1 MSKLLLVR
9 HAERPDIPANTVG
22 NEVLLT
28 DKGKEDARNFARCIS
43 DPVVSI
49 QSSPIG
55 RCLQTAEIIADVV
68 GFVREDIVFNR
79 DLGDPGF
86 IINDAGSAWTH
97 WQEKGH
103 ERVNE
108 YLLSGAEQWE
118 GFKELNHAVKI
129 FDTSIREQLSGQ
141 NEGVHIWITHDT
153 ILATYASRIMPSR
166 LKMKQW
172 PRYLD
177 FISLE
182 LKNGDFVYK
191 YFNQGADD

>member
-1 MSKLLLVR
+1 MAKLLLVR

-28 DKGKEDARNFARCIS
+28 DKGKEDTRNFARSIS

-68 GFVREDIVFNR
+68 GIERDDIVSNR

-86 IINDAGSAWTH
+86 IINDARSAWTH

-103 ERVNE
+103 ERVNQH
-108 YLLSGAEQWE
+108 LLSGGEQWE
-118 GFKELNHAVKI
+118 GFKELDHAVKI
-129 FDTSIREQLSGQ
+129 FDTSIRKQLSKQ

-153 ILATYASRIMPSR
+153 ILATYASRIMPTR
-166 LKMKQW
+166 LKMTQW

-177 FISLE
+177 FLALE

>member
-1 MSKLLLVR
+1 MAKLLLVR

-28 DKGKEDARNFARCIS
+28 DKGKEDTRNFARSIS

-49 QSSPIG
+49 QSSPIC
-55 RCLQTAEIIADVV
+55 RCLETAEIIADVV
-68 GFVREDIVFNR
+68 GIERDDIVSNR

-103 ERVNE
+103 ERVNQH
-108 YLLSGAEQWE
+108 LLSGGEQWE
-118 GFKELNHAVKI
+118 GFKELDHAVKA
-129 FDTSIREQLSGQ
+129 FDNSIRKQLSEQ

-153 ILATYASRIMPSR
+153 ILATYVSRIMPTR
-166 LKMKQW
+166 LKMTQW

-177 FISLE
+177 FLSLE
-182 LKNGDFVYK
+182 LKNGDFIYK
-191 YFNQGADD
+191 YFNQGVDD

>member
-1 MSKLLLVR
+1 MAKLFLVR

-28 DKGKEDARNFARCIS
+28 DKGKADTRNFARIIS

-49 QSSPIG
+49 QTSPIG
-55 RCLQTAEIIADVV
+55 RCLQTAEIIADAV
-68 GFVREDIVFNR
+68 GFEREGIVSNR

-86 IINDAGSAWTH
+86 IISDAAAAWTH

-108 YLLSGAEQWE
+108 HLLSGSEQWE
-118 GFKELNHAVKI
+118 GFKDLDHAVKT
-129 FDTSIREQLSGQ
+129 FDTSIRKLLSGQ
-141 NEGVHIWITHDT
+141 DAGVHIWITHDT

-172 PRYLD
+172 PQYLD
-177 FISLE
+177 FILLE
-182 LKNGDFVYK
+182 LKNGDFVYE
-191 YFNQGADD
+191 YFNEGADD

>member
-1 MSKLLLVR
+1 MAKLLLVR
-9 HAERPDIPANTVG
+9 HAERPGIPANTVG

-28 DKGKEDARNFARCIS
+28 NKGKADTRNFARSIS

-55 RCLQTAEIIADVV
+55 RCLQTAEIIADAVA
-68 GFVREDIVFNR
+68 FEREGIVANR

-86 IINDAGSAWTH
+86 IINDGAAAWTH

-108 YLLSGAEQWE
+108 HLLSGSEQWE
-118 GFKELNHAVKI
+118 GFKDLDNAVKT
-129 FDTSIREQLSGQ
+129 FDTSIRKLLSGQ
-141 NEGVHIWITHDT
+141 DEGVHIWITHDT

-172 PRYLD
+172 PQYLD

-182 LKNGDFVYK
+182 LKNGDFVYE
-191 YFNQGADD
+191 YFNEGADD